1 MTDFFRR
8 TPPGAGPSS
17 QDDEQDPNRSI
28 TPLETPAIAPNP
40 VLAPP
45 PRPRSP
51 TTTAL
56 PVSQPPPE
64 APARPRPPPPAA
76 PLPSVI
82 FDPMPRPRAGRST
95 RSGGSTG
102 APTSAVNS
110 PAPSG

>member
-28 TPLETPAIAPNP
+28 TPLETPAAAPNP

-56 PVSQPPPE
+56 PVTQPPPE
-64 APARPRPPPPAA
+64 APARSRPPPPPA

-82 FDPMPRPRAGRST
+82 FDP
-95 RSGGSTG
+95 
-102 APTSAVNS
+102 
-110 PAPSG
+110 